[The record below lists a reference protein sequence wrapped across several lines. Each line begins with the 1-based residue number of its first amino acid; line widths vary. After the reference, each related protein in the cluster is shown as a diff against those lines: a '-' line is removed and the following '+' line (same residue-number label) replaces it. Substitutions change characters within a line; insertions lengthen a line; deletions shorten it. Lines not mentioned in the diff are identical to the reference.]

1 MPARGQQILKD
12 LCLPNLHSLLSA
24 MTCETL
30 DLVCVLCVLCLVSD
44 STLSTPLMA
53 CLADIVLTNGWLQ
66 L

>member
-30 DLVCVLCVLCLVSD
+30 DLVCVLCMLCLVSD
-44 STLSTPLMA
+44 STLSTPLMLRHA
-53 CLADIVLTNGWLQ
+53 WLI
-66 L
+66 LC